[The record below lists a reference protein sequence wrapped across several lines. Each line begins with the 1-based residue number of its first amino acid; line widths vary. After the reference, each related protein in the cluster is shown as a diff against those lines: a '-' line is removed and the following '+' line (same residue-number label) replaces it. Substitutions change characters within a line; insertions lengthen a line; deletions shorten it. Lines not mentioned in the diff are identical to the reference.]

1 MWVIKSVI
9 IVDDNEDIVD
19 SLSMLLESNSIEV
32 VGKGYDGLEGVQLFD
47 KLHPGVV
54 LLDIAMP
61 QYDGLY
67 TLRKIRE
74 KDSITPVIIITGYL
88 SENYKGKIKDLKP
101 IEILY
106 KPIRIKNLM
115 KLLIWIIWFG
125 SLQIHYCKS

>member
-1 MWVIKSVI
+1 
-9 IVDDNEDIVD
+9 
-19 SLSMLLESNSIEV
+19 MLLESNSIEV

-47 KLHPGVV
+47 KLHPDVV

-115 KLLIWIIWFG
+115 KLL
-125 SLQIHYCKS
+125 K